1 MNKKIGIALS
11 GGGARGIAHLGI
23 IKALEE
29 FGVKPSV
36 ISGTSAG
43 ALAGAFYAGGYSMEE
58 MMLIIKKGDFFNFSH
73 ILFKKQGL
81 FSMKSFEE
89 IILQYFPSN
98 SFEDLSIPLH
108 VTATDVLKGELVY
121 FSSGNLSKSL
131 MASSAIPFVFQPVS
145 YNDSLY
151 VDGGVLNIFPVE
163 PLINKCDIIIGSYV
177 NAIEKE
183 VTEIHLKNI
192 VDRCFH
198 LALSNSVHNK
208 IEKCTLYIEPPK
220 MTQFG
225 LFDFKKAPDI
235 FTYGYDYCL
244 TLEKKIKD
252 CLSS

>member
-1 MNKKIGIALS
+1 
-11 GGGARGIAHLGI
+11 
-23 IKALEE
+23 
-29 FGVKPSV
+29 
-36 ISGTSAG
+36 
-43 ALAGAFYAGGYSMEE
+43 MEE

-89 IILQYFPSN
+89 IFIQYFPSN

-131 MASSAIPFVFQPVS
+131 MASAAIPFVFQPVQFD
-145 YNDSLY
+145 NNLY

-163 PLINKCDIIIGSYV
+163 PLVNNCDIIIGSYV

-198 LALSNSVHNK
+198 LALSSVVHK
-208 IEKCTLYIEPPK
+208 KKEMCTLFIEPPK

-225 LFDFKKAPDI
+225 LFDFKKSTEI
-235 FTYGYDYCL
+235 FNYGYQYCL
-244 TLEKKIKD
+244 SLEKEIKAI
-252 CLSS
+252 LESK